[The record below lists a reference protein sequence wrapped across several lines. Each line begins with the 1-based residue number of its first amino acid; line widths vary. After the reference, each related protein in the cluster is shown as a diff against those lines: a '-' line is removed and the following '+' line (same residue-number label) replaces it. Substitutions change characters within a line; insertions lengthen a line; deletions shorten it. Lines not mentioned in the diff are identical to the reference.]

1 MSEAGDE
8 NRALEGRAA
17 LVTGASSGLGR
28 ATAIALAQ
36 AGADVALVA
45 RSAEELERAQEEVSK
60 TGRRALTLPTDLAK
74 EGGSAWAVEQTV
86 EALGRIDVLVN
97 AAGTDVPGTV
107 EELDVEGWDRTLSVN
122 LRAPFLLS
130 KAAFP
135 HMREAGGGTIV
146 NVSSV
151 AGKKG
156 WANASAYCASKFG
169 LTGFTQAL
177 ADEGKEHG
185 IRAIVLYTGAM
196 ATSWGAFSPE
206 ERQQSEPNEAPTTQ
220 ILAPEQV
227 AGFIAWFVAS
237 PPEFVLTEGIILP
250 IEEGLP

>member
-1 MSEAGDE
+1 M
-8 NRALEGRAA
+8 A

-28 ATAIALAQ
+28 ATAIAFARV
-36 AGADVALVA
+36 GADVALVA
-45 RSAEELERAQEEVSK
+45 RSQKELDSAKEEVRK
-60 TGRRALTLPTDLAK
+60 IGRQALTLSVDLAS
-74 EGGSAWAVEQTV
+74 EDETAAAVGRAV

-97 AAGTDVPGTV
+97 AAATDSPGTV
-107 EELDVEGWDRTLSVN
+107 EKLDVEGWDRTLAVN

-135 HMREAGGGTIV
+135 RMREAGGGTII

-169 LTGFTQAL
+169 LTGFTEAL
-177 ADEGKEHG
+177 ADEGREHG
-185 IRAIVLYTGAM
+185 IRALVLYPGAM
-196 ATSWGAFSPE
+196 ATNWGAFSPE
-206 ERQQSEPNEAPTTQ
+206 ERQEGEPNEAPPTRVLPPGRVADL
-220 ILAPEQV
+220 IVWLA
-227 AGFIAWFVAS
+227 AS
-237 PPEFVLTEGIILP
+237 PPEFVVTEGIVLP